1 VIVMNIII
9 FENFFKKSN
18 FSFPYKD
25 IRVQVGA
32 VLLACGFILAAWY
45 FLTANIQT
53 TNNATVQCD
62 VIDITTEVKGIV
74 SSINFN
80 DDQMIERDQI
90 LVNIEPTMYA
100 ARLRKSEADLEM
112 AKLAHDVADYGSN
125 LVSRN
130 ANGNFEQSK
139 DSLAAMHATAEII
152 KFQIVEAKS
161 AENVAQIEL
170 DLAKS
175 NFEKIQKLYDKKII
189 SKAQFDDSLSTYEAK
204 KSILLGAQAK
214 VAAAQGE
221 FKSNQALIAEIS
233 KKSALFG
240 QSEQDLTMQ
249 AIANRDIGKS
259 KIKAA
264 QAERDLAALDLDRTR
279 IRSLR
284 KGIITDRHVG
294 VGQLIDVGQP
304 IARVVACTENSWVV
318 ANFKETQVGR
328 MKNGQQAKITI
339 DAYPGK
345 TFSGSVESI
354 SAGSGA
360 SFSLLP
366 AENATGN
373 FTKIVKRIPVKIK
386 IDDPSI
392 AIMRVG
398 MSVAV
403 SVYEN

>member
-1 VIVMNIII
+1 MNKDILKL
-9 FENFFKKSN
+9 FLEKNNFTLLL
-18 FSFPYKD
+18 KD
-25 IRVQVGA
+25 IRVQVGVIFLVCA
-32 VLLACGFILAAWY
+32 LIFTAWII
-45 FLTANIQT
+45 LTAGTQT

-74 SSINFN
+74 RGINFI
-80 DDQMIERDQI
+80 DDQMIEKGQV
-90 LVNIEPTMYA
+90 LVNIDPALYA

-112 AKLAHDVADYGSN
+112 AELALDVADYGSN

-139 DSLAAMHATAEII
+139 DSLQAMLATADTLR
-152 KFQIVEAKS
+152 FQIVEAKS
-161 AENVAQIEL
+161 AATVAKIEL
-170 DLAKS
+170 DLAQG
-175 NFEKIQKLYDKKII
+175 NFEKIQKLYEKQII
-189 SKAQFDDSLSTYEAK
+189 SKTQFDDSLSIFEAK

-214 VAAAQGE
+214 VAAAEGE
-221 FKSNQALIAEIS
+221 FKTNSARIAEVS
-233 KKSALFG
+233 KKSDLYG
-240 QSEQDLTMQ
+240 KSEQDLTRQ
-249 AIANRDIGKS
+249 AIANRDMGKS

-264 QAERDLAALDLDRTR
+264 QAERDLAALDFERTK

-284 KGIITDRHVG
+284 RGMVTDRHVG
-294 VGQLIDVGQP
+294 VGQLVDVGQP
-304 IARVVACTENSWVV
+304 IARVVACSENSWVV

-328 MKNGQQAKITI
+328 MKAGQPAKITI

-345 TFSGSVESI
+345 TFSGAVESI

-386 IDDPSI
+386 LDDPSI

-403 SVYEN
+403 SVHEN